1 MTSWFRGYLLYVT
14 VFLIAFLILGDIY
27 LIRRNNSVITF
38 NKEQQE
44 QAEKVKVSTSD
55 VIRSLHLLDL
65 AIRSYAFLKNEHFT
79 AAMDSAVVYKNAAL
93 YSLEV
98 PLKAQNYPMEKFYAF
113 RDSIESYLEVARHMV
128 DLIDKNDQSSFVRL
142 LEMDP
147 GYQVWLQYLTFSKDV
162 HAFEDNIA
170 TQAKERYERA
180 VNDIYVLQVL
190 LFFIAVPTLA
200 YTAYYTNRTLSVSE
214 QLRKSEQEKSA
225 ILAKQ
230 NLLLEKTVHERTHE
244 ILAQNE
250 EITSQNEE
258 ISLHNEKLLE
268 AKNIIESQNRIIQQ
282 KNDELA
288 IEVQRQTQSLIQA
301 NAELTEHNERL
312 EQFAFIIS
320 HNLRAPMS
328 RIIGLSSILDFTKDA
343 TEVAD
348 IAKLMTR
355 STQDL
360 DQIIKELS
368 DILGVQKMTSQ
379 VMDDVL
385 LDKLINKVTLGLQ
398 LEIAESN
405 GSIVT
410 NFSKAESVKGIPG
423 YVESI
428 LFNLISNAIKYRDPD
443 KKLAISIESSKTDDY
458 TVVVVADNGLGIDL
472 GSHRENLF
480 NLYKRFHF
488 HVDGRGVGL
497 YLVKTQITALGG
509 KVDVDSTPGEGT
521 VFTLWFK
528 QGPAIEP
535 MPAA

>member
-38 NKEQQE
+38 NKGQQE

-65 AIRSYAFLKNEHFT
+65 AIRSYAFLKNDHFM

-98 PLKAQNYPMEKFYAF
+98 PLKSQNYPMEKFYAF
-113 RDSIESYLEVARHMV
+113 RDSIESYVEVARHMV
-128 DLIDKNDQSSFVRL
+128 DLIDKNDQNSFVRL
-142 LEMDP
+142 LEKDP

-170 TQAKERYERA
+170 AQAKVRYDRA
-180 VNDIYVLQVL
+180 VNDIYILQVA

-200 YTAYYTNRTLSVSE
+200 YTAYYTNRTLSISE

-230 NLLLEKTVHERTHE
+230 NQLLERTVHERTHE

-258 ISLHNEKLLE
+258 ISLHNERLLE
-268 AKNIIESQNRIIQQ
+268 AKNIIESQNRVIQQ
-282 KNDELA
+282 KNEELG

-328 RIIGLSSILDFTKDA
+328 RIIGLSSILDFTKEVG
-343 TEVAD
+343 EVAD

-360 DQIIKELS
+360 DQIIKDLS

-379 VMDDVL
+379 VMDDIS
-385 LDKLINKVTLGLQ
+385 LDKQINKVALSLEQ
-398 LEIAESN
+398 EIAEAKAE
-405 GSIVT
+405 IIT
-410 NFSKAESVKGIPG
+410 DFSKASSVKGISG

-428 LFNLISNAIKYRDPD
+428 LYNLVSNAIKYRYPD
-443 KKLAISIESSKTDDY
+443 RQLSVSIKSSKADDY
-458 TVVVVADNGLGIDL
+458 TVVSVTDNGLGIDL
-472 GSHRENLF
+472 NSHRENLF

-509 KVDVDSTPGEGT
+509 KVDVESKPGEGT

-528 QGPAIEP
+528 EGHTTEQ